1 MAVQSALEPQP
12 EGSILQTGL
21 AAEKSQVYL
30 SPLGA
35 GLGPGAGPAL
45 QVLGPQLQSLEQSV

>member
-1 MAVQSALEPQP
+1 M
-12 EGSILQTGL
+12 GSILQTGL